1 MTARTLRL
9 GELAHI
15 VGRRD
20 NALSPRG
27 ESELDHRES
36 ADNLILVCADEHD
49 EFDAPGALDVFTVN
63 VLRELKYSHEDRI
76 RHLTGLGEDR
86 ATTVLRMVGQVH
98 GREVELSR
106 QTAATAVVAAKR
118 YPLFLESYSRHG
130 IEIDLRHL
138 PGESTRPGDTRWD
151 AGERGRTYHRQATAV
166 IDDVIEH
173 QLKRGIA
180 RDNVRHLSVFGFARL
195 PLLVYL
201 GSRLDDT
208 VPTEIFQRRR
218 HDESWSWQDT
228 APIVDFATHL
238 DHAAPHG
245 PEEVVVLSVSGTVNP
260 EEIPAELTGL
270 RRFRISPSSVPSAPD
285 ILANRGSLE
294 RFTACVRSLLADL
307 EAAPQTVRRLHVI
320 PALPMSAAIALGRL
334 HHLQVHPQFAIY
346 ERLDGR
352 YWRTLDVGLGVDER
366 EGGTPVRPVLRS
378 MGGSGGP
385 VVHARAAARRDVYR
399 RLRRS
404 DEDPGE

>member
-15 VGRRD
+15 VGRH
-20 NALSPRG
+20 NNHLSPRG
-27 ESELDHRES
+27 AGGLDDRES
-36 ADNLILVCADEHD
+36 ADNLMLVCADEHK
-49 EFDAPGALDVFTVN
+49 EFDAAEALDIFTVG
-63 VLRELKYSHEDRI
+63 VLRELKRSHEDRI
-76 RHLTGLGEDR
+76 RHVTGLGDDR
-86 ATTVLRMVGQVH
+86 TTTVLRMVGQVH

-106 QTAATAVVAAKR
+106 QTAATAVVAGKR

-130 IEIDLRHL
+130 IEIDLRPL
-138 PGESTRPGDTRWD
+138 PGESARRPDMSGDVLGQSRSYY
-151 AGERGRTYHRQATAV
+151 RLATAA

-173 QLKRGIA
+173 QLRRGIA
-180 RDNVRHLSVFGFARL
+180 GDNVRHLSVFGFARL
-195 PLLVYL
+195 PLLVHL

-208 VPTEIFQRRR
+208 VPTEIHQRHRYN
-218 HDESWSWQDT
+218 ESWCWQDT

-260 EEIPAELTGL
+260 VEIPAELRGL
-270 RRFRISPSSVPSAPD
+270 RRYRISPSAVPGAPD
-285 ILANRGSLE
+285 ILGHRDSLE
-294 RFTACVRSLLADL
+294 RFTACVRSFLADL

-320 PALPMSAAIALGRL
+320 PALPLSAAISLGRL

-352 YWRTLDVGLGVDER
+352 YWRTLDVGLGPDEG
-366 EGGTPVRPVLRS
+366 ENGTPVRPVLRS
-378 MGGSGGP
+378 MGGSGGA
-385 VVHARAAARRDVYR
+385 VFHARAAARRDVYR
-399 RLRRS
+399 KLRRS